1 MYGHTHAKTGRDA
14 GHKPGRDK
22 AGPDT
27 ARGGKGAVGYN
38 AIQYL
43 CLIKSFTMGKIRL
56 FFTLVLISLSLSM
69 TAQNLTVSGQVTDDG
84 TGEGI
89 PFASVIVKGTT
100 HGVATNADGFYSIS
114 VSDGAILEFSS
125 IGYVKVELPV
135 NGSSVLDV
143 ALKTDSEF
151 IDETIVVAY
160 GVQKKS
166 SFVGAAEQISGE
178 KLETLS
184 STNISKSLEGA
195 VAGLQTS
202 SSSGT
207 PGSSASIRIRGLGSV
222 SASQEP
228 LLIVDGVPYE
238 GSLNSISSNDI
249 ESLTVLKDAAANSM
263 YGARGSN
270 GVIIITTKRGTSDR
284 VSVTFD
290 AKVGVNSR
298 GVPTYDVITNPA
310 DYYEMTWEAVRNSLY
325 YGGQMSLGQA
335 NAYASGALIDN
346 YLRYNIYKGISNTEV
361 IDPAT
366 GKINPYAYDLK
377 WNDNWN
383 KDVFR
388 NGVRQ
393 EYNLSA
399 SGGSEKTQ
407 AYMSVSYLNDKGYVP
422 SSGFQ
427 RISVRG
433 KIDQSIGKY
442 IKVGLNVAYSNT
454 VQNLYN
460 SSESQ
465 GSYSNLFM
473 FGQMIAPIYPIF
485 QYDLETGERLYGSN
499 GEDLY
504 DWGEN
509 RAYGQ
514 LSNPYGQLMT
524 SKNEVIS
531 DNISSRG
538 YIDIQILKDLK
549 FTANVAYDTFIDK
562 YDYYTTPVGGD
573 AATVNGRG
581 TQQTLRH
588 SALNANQLLS
598 YTPTFGDH
606 SLSILLGHETKSDT
620 EYYLYGQMTN
630 FVDPNNTDF
639 ANGVTYQ
646 NLTSQTSEYFL
657 QGAFVR
663 AEYSY
668 ANKYYVSG
676 SYRMDA
682 SSRFAPDKRW
692 GSFWSVGASWN
703 MKQENFLL
711 GVENVNALKI
721 KASYGT
727 QGNDNIGV
735 TKVYEDLYAI
745 NRVDGEASI
754 VRTYR
759 AAPDVTWEKS
769 NNFNAGI
776 ESRFFDRL
784 SVNADFF
791 IKETKDMIY
800 YRPLAPSQGSP
811 ATQLVNDMDMK
822 NTGIEFE
829 ISADIIKTPNV
840 LWNVTV
846 NGTHYKNAITKLP
859 SDQPQDGYNSGS
871 YWRELGGSLYDFY
884 IYEWA
889 GVDRET
895 GLPLYNRYSQE
906 GKGGEF
912 LGTTSVATNATNRA
926 VGKSAIPDL
935 YGGFSTYLTFYGF
948 DVSASFAYQIGGWT
962 LDSNYQSLMSA
973 GSVGTNWH
981 KDIFQRWTPQNTDTD
996 VPRLQNADLNAAQT
1010 STRFLTKASY
1020 LSLRNVTIGYTL
1032 PKRITDKIAMQNLR
1046 IYLTG
1051 DNLWYTSKRKGLD
1064 VRQSFS
1070 GETGFTYSALRT
1082 ISAGISFTF

>member
-1 MYGHTHAKTGRDA
+1 M
-14 GHKPGRDK
+14 
-22 AGPDT
+22 
-27 ARGGKGAVGYN
+27 GK
-38 AIQYL
+38 
-43 CLIKSFTMGKIRL
+43 IKSF
-56 FFTLVLISLSLSM
+56 FALVLIFLSVSLS
-69 TAQNLTVSGQVTDDG
+69 AQDLTVTGQVTDES

-89 PFASVIVKGTT
+89 PFASVILKGTT
-100 HGVATNADGFYSIS
+100 HGVATDAEGNYSITVPS
-114 VSDGAILEFSS
+114 SGVLEFSS
-125 IGYVKVELPV
+125 IGYQSTEMPV
-135 NGSSVLDV
+135 NGQRRIEAS
-143 ALKTDSEF
+143 LKTDSEF

-166 SFVGAAEQISGE
+166 SFVGAAEQVSGE
-178 KLETLS
+178 KLATMS

-207 PGSSASIRIRGLGSV
+207 PGSSASIIIRGLGSV
-222 SASQEP
+222 SAEQEP
-228 LLIVDGVPYE
+228 LLVVDGVPYE
-238 GSLNSISSNDI
+238 GSLNSIASNDI

-298 GVPTYDVITNPA
+298 GVPAYDVITDPG
-310 DYYEMTWEAVRNSLY
+310 DYYEMAWESFRNSVY

-335 NAYASGALIDN
+335 NAYASGALISD
-346 YLRYNIYKGISNTEV
+346 YLRYNVYKGIDDTEL
-361 IDPAT
+361 IDPTT
-366 GKINPYAYDLK
+366 GKLNPYAYDRK
-377 WNDNWN
+377 WTDNWN

-393 EYNLSA
+393 EYTLTA

-407 AYMSVSYLNDKGYVP
+407 AYMSVSYLNDEGYVP
-422 SSGFQ
+422 ASGFE

-433 KIDQSIGKY
+433 KIDQTIGRR
-442 IKVGLNVAYSNT
+442 IKVGLNLAYSNT
-454 VQNLYN
+454 TQNLYN
-460 SSESQ
+460 SSESS
-465 GSYSNLFM
+465 GSYSNLFF
-473 FGQMIAPIYPIF
+473 FGQNIAPIYPIY
-485 QYDLETGERLYGSN
+485 QYDLETGAKLYGPN

-514 LSNPYGQLMT
+514 LSNPYGQLLT
-524 SKNEVIS
+524 SKNELIS

-549 FTANVAYDTFIDK
+549 FTANVAYDVFLDK
-562 YDYYTTPVGGD
+562 LDYYTTPVGGD

-581 TQQTLRH
+581 TQQTNRYT
-588 SALNANQLLS
+588 ALNANQLIS

-606 SLSILLGHETKSDT
+606 SLNILLGHETKSDVS
-620 EYYLYGQMTN
+620 YALSGQMTN
-630 FVDPNNTDF
+630 FVDPNNSDF
-639 ANGVTYQ
+639 ANAVVYQ
-646 NLTSQTSEYFL
+646 NLTSSTSEYFL
-657 QGAFVR
+657 QGVFAR
-663 AEYSY
+663 AEYNY
-668 ANKYYVSG
+668 ANKYYLSG

-703 MKQENFLL
+703 AKQENFLI
-711 GVENVNALKI
+711 GVGWIDALRI

-735 TKVYEDLYAI
+735 TKVYEDLYTI
-745 NRVDGEASI
+745 SRVDGEASI
-754 VRTYR
+754 VKAFR

-769 NNFNAGI
+769 DNFNAGF
-776 ESRFFDRL
+776 EARFFDRL

-800 YRPLAPSQGSP
+800 YRPLAPSQGEPS
-811 ATQLVNDMDMK
+811 TQLVNDMDMK

-829 ISADIIKTPNV
+829 VSADIIKTPNV
-840 LWNVTV
+840 LWNVTI

-859 SDQPQDGYNSGS
+859 SDQPQTGYNTGN
-871 YWRELGGSLYDFY
+871 YWRSLGGSLYDFY
-884 IYEWA
+884 LLEWA
-889 GVDRET
+889 GVDPENGRAM
-895 GLPLYNRYSQE
+895 YNVYSQA
-906 GKGGEF
+906 GTGGEF
-912 LGTTSVATNATNRA
+912 EGTTYSATNATQRA

-935 YGGFSTYLTFYGF
+935 YGGISTYLTFYGF
-948 DVSASFAYQIGGWT
+948 DVSASLAYQIGGWT
-962 LDSNYQSLMSA
+962 LDSNYQGLMGS

-981 KDIFQRWTPQNTDTD
+981 KDIFDRWTPQNTDSQI
-996 VPRLQNADLNAAQT
+996 PRLDNGDLEASQT

-1020 LSLRNVTIGYTL
+1020 LSLRNVTIGYTF
-1032 PKRITDKIAMQNLR
+1032 PKRLTDKIAMQNLR

-1064 VRQSFS
+1064 VRQSFNGS
-1070 GETGFTYSALRT
+1070 TGFTYSALRT

>member
-1 MYGHTHAKTGRDA
+1 M
-14 GHKPGRDK
+14 
-22 AGPDT
+22 
-27 ARGGKGAVGYN
+27 GK
-38 AIQYL
+38 
-43 CLIKSFTMGKIRL
+43 IKSF
-56 FFTLVLISLSLSM
+56 FALVLIFLSVSLS
-69 TAQNLTVSGQVTDDG
+69 AQDLTVTGQVTDES

-89 PFASVIVKGTT
+89 PFASVILKGTT
-100 HGVATNADGFYSIS
+100 HGVATDAEGNYSITVPS
-114 VSDGAILEFSS
+114 SGVLEFSS
-125 IGYVKVELPV
+125 IGYQSTEMPV
-135 NGSSVLDV
+135 NGQRRIEAS
-143 ALKTDSEF
+143 LKTDSEF

-166 SFVGAAEQISGE
+166 SFVGAAEQVSGE
-178 KLETLS
+178 KLATMS

-207 PGSSASIRIRGLGSV
+207 PGSSASIIIRGLGSV

-228 LLIVDGVPYE
+228 LLVVDGVPYE
-238 GSLNSISSNDI
+238 GSLNSIASNDI

-298 GVPTYDVITNPA
+298 GVPAYDVITDPG
-310 DYYEMTWEAVRNSLY
+310 DYYEMAWESFRNSVY

-335 NAYASGALIDN
+335 NAYASGALISD
-346 YLRYNIYKGISNTEV
+346 YLRYNVYKGIDDTEL
-361 IDPAT
+361 IDPTT
-366 GKINPYAYDLK
+366 GKLNPYAYDRK
-377 WNDNWN
+377 WTDNWN

-393 EYNLSA
+393 EYTLTA

-407 AYMSVSYLNDKGYVP
+407 AYMSVSYLNDEGYVP
-422 SSGFQ
+422 ASGFE

-433 KIDQSIGKY
+433 KIDQTIGRR
-442 IKVGLNVAYSNT
+442 IKVGLNLAYSNT
-454 VQNLYN
+454 TQNLYN
-460 SSESQ
+460 SSERS
-465 GSYSNLFM
+465 GTFSNLFF
-473 FGQMIAPIYPIF
+473 FGQNIAPIYPIY
-485 QYDLETGERLYGSN
+485 QYDLETGAKLYGPN

-514 LSNPYGQLMT
+514 LSNPYGQLLT
-524 SKNEVIS
+524 SKNELIS

-549 FTANVAYDTFIDK
+549 FTANVAYDVFLDK
-562 YDYYTTPVGGD
+562 LDYYTTPVGGD

-581 TQQTLRH
+581 TQQTNRYT
-588 SALNANQLLS
+588 ALNANQLIS

-606 SLSILLGHETKSDT
+606 SLNILLGHETKSDVS
-620 EYYLYGQMTN
+620 YALSGQMTN
-630 FVDPNNTDF
+630 FVDPNNSDF
-639 ANGVTYQ
+639 ANAVVYQ
-646 NLTSQTSEYFL
+646 NLTSSTSEYFL
-657 QGAFVR
+657 QGVFAR
-663 AEYSY
+663 AEYNY
-668 ANKYYVSG
+668 ANKYYLSG

-703 MKQENFLL
+703 AKQENFLI
-711 GVENVNALKI
+711 GVGWIDALRI

-735 TKVYEDLYAI
+735 TKVYEDLYTI
-745 NRVDGEASI
+745 SRVDGEASI
-754 VRTYR
+754 VKAFR

-769 NNFNAGI
+769 DNFNAGF
-776 ESRFFDRL
+776 EARFFDRL

-800 YRPLAPSQGSP
+800 YRPLAPSQGEPS
-811 ATQLVNDMDMK
+811 TQLVNDMDMK

-829 ISADIIKTPNV
+829 VSADIIKTPNV
-840 LWNVTV
+840 LWNVTI

-859 SDQPQDGYNSGS
+859 SDQPQTGYNTGN
-871 YWRELGGSLYDFY
+871 YWRSLGGSLYDFY
-884 IYEWA
+884 LLEWA
-889 GVDRET
+889 GVDPENGRAM
-895 GLPLYNRYSQE
+895 YNVYSQA
-906 GKGGEF
+906 GTGGEF
-912 LGTTSVATNATNRA
+912 EGTTYSATNATQRA

-935 YGGFSTYLTFYGF
+935 YGGISTYLSFYGF
-948 DVSASFAYQIGGWT
+948 DVSASLAYQIGGWT
-962 LDSNYQSLMSA
+962 LDSNYQGLMGS

-981 KDIFQRWTPQNTDTD
+981 KDIFDRWTPQNTDSQI
-996 VPRLQNADLNAAQT
+996 PRLDNGDLEASQT

-1020 LSLRNVTIGYTL
+1020 LSLRNVTIGYTF
-1032 PKRITDKIAMQNLR
+1032 PKRLTDKIAMQNLR

-1064 VRQSFS
+1064 VRQSFNGS
-1070 GETGFTYSALRT
+1070 TGFTYSALRT

>member
-1 MYGHTHAKTGRDA
+1 M
-14 GHKPGRDK
+14 
-22 AGPDT
+22 
-27 ARGGKGAVGYN
+27 GK
-38 AIQYL
+38 
-43 CLIKSFTMGKIRL
+43 IKSF
-56 FFTLVLISLSLSM
+56 FALVLIFLSVSLS
-69 TAQNLTVSGQVTDDG
+69 AQDLTVTGQVTDES

-89 PFASVIVKGTT
+89 PFASVILKGTT
-100 HGVATNADGFYSIS
+100 HGVATDAEGNYSITVPS
-114 VSDGAILEFSS
+114 SGVLEFSS
-125 IGYVKVELPV
+125 IGYQSTEMPV
-135 NGSSVLDV
+135 NGQRRIEAS
-143 ALKTDSEF
+143 LKTDSEF

-166 SFVGAAEQISGE
+166 SFVGAAEQVSGE
-178 KLETLS
+178 KLATMS

-207 PGSSASIRIRGLGSV
+207 PGSSASIIIRGLGSV
-222 SASQEP
+222 SAEQEP
-228 LLIVDGVPYE
+228 LLVVDGVPYE
-238 GSLNSISSNDI
+238 GSLNSIASNDI

-298 GVPTYDVITNPA
+298 GVPAYDVITDPG
-310 DYYEMTWEAVRNSLY
+310 DYYEMAWESFRNSVY

-335 NAYASGALIDN
+335 NAYASGALISD
-346 YLRYNIYKGISNTEV
+346 YLRYNVYKGIDDTEL
-361 IDPAT
+361 IDPTT
-366 GKINPYAYDLK
+366 GKLNPYAYDRK
-377 WNDNWN
+377 WTDNWN

-393 EYNLSA
+393 EYTLTA

-407 AYMSVSYLNDKGYVP
+407 AYMSVSYLNDEGYVP
-422 SSGFQ
+422 ASGFE

-433 KIDQSIGKY
+433 KIDQTIGRR
-442 IKVGLNVAYSNT
+442 IKVGLNLAYSNT
-454 VQNLYN
+454 TQNLYN
-460 SSESQ
+460 SSERS
-465 GSYSNLFM
+465 GTFSNLFF
-473 FGQMIAPIYPIF
+473 FGQNIAPIYPIY
-485 QYDLETGERLYGSN
+485 QYDLETGAKLYGPN

-514 LSNPYGQLMT
+514 LSNPYGQLLT
-524 SKNEVIS
+524 SKNELIS

-549 FTANVAYDTFIDK
+549 FTANVAYDVFLDK
-562 YDYYTTPVGGD
+562 LDYYTTPVGGD

-581 TQQTLRH
+581 TQQTNRYT
-588 SALNANQLLS
+588 ALNANQLIS

-606 SLSILLGHETKSDT
+606 SLNILLGHETKSDVS
-620 EYYLYGQMTN
+620 YALSGQMTN
-630 FVDPNNTDF
+630 FVDPNNSDF
-639 ANGVTYQ
+639 ANAVVYQ
-646 NLTSQTSEYFL
+646 NLTSSTSEYFL
-657 QGAFVR
+657 QGVFAR
-663 AEYSY
+663 AEYNY
-668 ANKYYVSG
+668 ANKYYLSG

-703 MKQENFLL
+703 AKQENFLI
-711 GVENVNALKI
+711 GVGWIDALRI

-735 TKVYEDLYAI
+735 TKVYEDLYTI
-745 NRVDGEASI
+745 SRVDGEASI
-754 VRTYR
+754 VKAFR

-769 NNFNAGI
+769 DNFNAGF
-776 ESRFFDRL
+776 EARFFDRL

-800 YRPLAPSQGSP
+800 YRPLAPSQGEPS
-811 ATQLVNDMDMK
+811 TQLVNDMDMK

-829 ISADIIKTPNV
+829 VSADIIKTPNV
-840 LWNVTV
+840 LWNVTI

-859 SDQPQDGYNSGS
+859 SDQPQTGYNTGN
-871 YWRELGGSLYDFY
+871 YWRSLGGSLYDFY
-884 IYEWA
+884 LLEWA
-889 GVDRET
+889 GVDPENGRAM
-895 GLPLYNRYSQE
+895 YNVYSQA
-906 GKGGEF
+906 GTGGEF
-912 LGTTSVATNATNRA
+912 EGTTYSATNATQRA

-935 YGGFSTYLTFYGF
+935 YGGISTYLTFYGF
-948 DVSASFAYQIGGWT
+948 DVSASLAYQIGGWT
-962 LDSNYQSLMSA
+962 LDSNYQGLMGS

-981 KDIFQRWTPQNTDTD
+981 KDIFDRWTPQNTDSQI
-996 VPRLQNADLNAAQT
+996 PRLDNGDLEASQT

-1020 LSLRNVTIGYTL
+1020 LSLRNVTIGYTF
-1032 PKRITDKIAMQNLR
+1032 PKRLTDKIAMQNLR

-1064 VRQSFS
+1064 VRQSFNGS
-1070 GETGFTYSALRT
+1070 TGFTYSALRT